1 MAPVKQ
7 DWAIGNSRVL
17 FSFFHIVSLDGGKG
31 LWSLISGGDVIMITG
46 NGPNQKVPTLGHP
59 TISGLNKWTENLF
72 FYFDFFTN
80 AVFQW
85 NQAWKNWTFKF
96 PGNNKIWNR
105 FVANPKETGDG
116 MRFWGL
122 RVALRSRDPDLEHW
136 NGTFSSCDVTWSI
149 WIGQVQIW
157 TLSGG

>member
-1 MAPVKQ
+1 MDRKCTKISENWLFCQKFGVKSVFGWTKDKQ
-7 DWAIGNSRVL
+7 YSTPKPRVYPKTY
-17 FSFFHIVSLDGGKG
+17 F
-31 LWSLISGGDVIMITG
+31 W
-46 NGPNQKVPTLGHP
+46 PNQITPNTWFYPKKLPSLFWP
-59 TISGLNKWTENLF
+59 WKPRRTEFVF
-72 FYFDFFTN
+72 FSRMKPRSK
-80 AVFQW
+80 
-85 NQAWKNWTFKF
+85 KNWTFKF

-149 WIGQVQIW
+149 WISHVQIW